1 MIEFTPDLMMNVPLV
16 DEQHMALVTRLN
28 EIVTMGTAAGSK
40 EEIEKNL
47 LFLGNYA
54 VKHFTDEENLQIRV
68 HYPKYEQHRK
78 LHQQFVED
86 YKKFVA
92 DYRENGSSTTFM
104 IQLNRV
110 VIRWI
115 AQHISEADLD
125 IARHIQTNNIKVE

>member
-1 MIEFTPDLMMNVPLV
+1 MIEFTPDLMMNVPSI
-16 DEQHMALVTRLN
+16 DEQHMALVKRLN

-54 VKHFTDEENLQIRV
+54 VKHFADEEKVQV
-68 HYPKYEQHRK
+68 QAGYPKYEQHRK

-92 DYRENGSSTTFM
+92 DYRENGCSTNFM
-104 IQLNRV
+104 IQLNRT

-115 AQHISEADLD
+115 AQHIQEADLD
-125 IARHIQTNNIKVE
+125 IARHIKANNIKVD